1 MIPFLSWRILSKLL
15 LRDQKHQIKKTT
27 LCKEVIQ
34 LLGAA
39 AKHCRD
45 DTLLSR
51 LKIVFSK
58 LDNAAEI
65 TDKSVEDLLF
75 LPVDGGAGSNQ
86 RKRETNLDDLRRRYK
101 AKSE

>member
-1 MIPFLSWRILSKLL
+1 MNQEKPF
-15 LRDQKHQIKKTT
+15 

-34 LLGAA
+34 LLVAA
-39 AKHCRD
+39 AKDCRD
-45 DTLLSR
+45 DKLYAR

-65 TDKSVEDLLF
+65 TDKSIEDLLF
-75 LPVDGGAGSNQ
+75 LPVDAGSGSYQ
-86 RKRETNLDDLRRRYK
+86 RKRENNLDDLRRKFK